1 MEEVRLKRKVT
12 LKRKGDVAEVKNES
26 LENELKFWR
35 QSLKNAMIKG
45 DLNYAMHCD
54 TIINKLKQ
62 EL

>member
-1 MEEVRLKRKVT
+1 MIMK
-12 LKRKGDVAEVKNES
+12 VKNES
-26 LENELKFWR
+26 LINKLIFWR
-35 QSLKNAMIKG
+35 QSLKIAMIKG

>member
-1 MEEVRLKRKVT
+1 MMEDNKIL
-12 LKRKGDVAEVKNES
+12 
-26 LENELKFWR
+26 ELKFWR

-62 EL
+62 EQYDE

>member
-1 MEEVRLKRKVT
+1 MK
-12 LKRKGDVAEVKNES
+12 VKNES
-26 LENELKFWR
+26 LK
-35 QSLKNAMIKG
+35 KAMIKG

>member
-1 MEEVRLKRKVT
+1 MK
-12 LKRKGDVAEVKNES
+12 VKNES
-26 LENELKFWR
+26 LENKLKFWR